1 LTQTPKPKKA
11 LIDRAYREGEKLGLA
26 VWAEDEAGPYQ
37 TKPRAGTSWQ
47 PMGQPARQP
56 HEYVREGTAKLMTLF
71 HPATGEVRVKGVPGT
86 PNKVL
91 HPWLQ
96 QEIEDVL
103 NGLPADSDLPTE
115 PDKWL
120 QWQHGLS
127 VRITSAEHLPRLRML
142 LIMDNLSGHLTPS
155 LRLWLFEHGVLP
167 LYTPIGGSWLN
178 LAESM
183 QHILVQRALAGQYL
197 QTPAA
202 IIENLECAAQAW
214 NRNPTPF
221 VWGGSRQG
229 RRRRA
234 RERMHRLAASGACVL
249 RPLRRSRPVMTQFH
263 PSCRMT
269 H

>member
-1 LTQTPKPKKA
+1 

-47 PMGQPARQP
+47 PMGRPARQP

-103 NGLPADSDLPTE
+103 KGLPADSGLPVE

-120 QWQHGLS
+120 QWQQGLS

-221 VWGGSRQG
+221 VWGGFRQG

-249 RPLRRSRPVMTQFH
+249 RPLRRSRPVRTQFH

>member
-1 LTQTPKPKKA
+1 
-11 LIDRAYREGEKLGLA
+11 
-26 VWAEDEAGPYQ
+26 
-37 TKPRAGTSWQ
+37 
-47 PMGQPARQP
+47 MGQPAKQP
-56 HEYVREGTAKLMTLF
+56 HEYMREGTAKLMTLF
-71 HPATGEVRVKGVPGT
+71 HPATGKVRVKGVLGT

-96 QEIEDVL
+96 QQIEEVL
-103 NGLPADSDLPTE
+103 KGLPAASDLPAE
-115 PDKWL
+115 PDNWL
-120 QWQHGLS
+120 QWQQGLCG
-127 VRITSAEHLPRLRML
+127 RIASAEHLPRLRML

-155 LRLWLFEHGVLP
+155 FVLWLFEHGVLP

-221 VWGGSRQG
+221 VWGGPRQG

-249 RPLRRSRPVMTQFH
+249 RPLRRSRPVMAQFH
-263 PSCRMT
+263 PPCRMT